1 MSLSDM
7 IEWAC
12 VLIALWYVPRYLLK
26 VYAPGVL
33 PWLRSWWQY
42 AVDAQRQRANSVN
55 NFQDAAGTAPHI
67 MSRQTPQTVT
77 DGTQTQTD
85 ERVSEADRWIERLR
99 VDRTKLTLIELTA
112 YTGWSVDEIRKVI
125 KGDNNVLGSEIEGAR
140 KRQGIE
146 PEPSYITPIVG
157 RATNARFETDPD
169 YPYQA
174 PAH

>member
-12 VLIALWYVPRYLLK
+12 VLIALWYAPRYLLK

-42 AVDAQRQRANSVN
+42 AVETQRQRANSVN
-55 NFQDAAGTAPHI
+55 DYQSTPAADAYI
-67 MSRQTPQTVT
+67 MSRQTAQATP
-77 DGTQTQTD
+77 DEKQTQTD
-85 ERVSEADRWIERLR
+85 ERVSEAYRWIERLR

-146 PEPSYITPIVG
+146 PDPTYVTPIVG
-157 RATNARFETDPD
+157 RPTSARFDTDPD
-169 YPYQA
+169 FPYQA